1 MTETTTPPD
10 PRAPGAP
17 PPKSTGR
24 ARTWLL
30 YGSLALNLLVA
41 GLAVGAWVKGPPGM
55 RDGRD
60 LGFGMFD
67 EAFRPDDRMALR
79 DAVRARAGDLKAAR
93 GQMAGDIAAVAAALR
108 AEPFD
113 AEVLRAALATQQ
125 EHLTARLRIGSEVI
139 GDYLSGLS
147 PEDRRAFAE
156 RLEARTR
163 RGGAGKD

>member
-1 MTETTTPPD
+1 MTETTHPQAPETP
-10 PRAPGAP
+10 GV
-17 PPKSTGR
+17 PPKPKAR
-24 ARTWLL
+24 ARNWLL

-67 EAFRPDDRMALR
+67 EAFRPEDRMALR
-79 DAVRARAGDLKAAR
+79 DAVRARAGDLRAAR
-93 GQMAGDIAAVAAALR
+93 GQMAGDLAAVAAALR

-113 AEVLRAALATQQ
+113 ATALKAALATQQ

-139 GDYLSGLS
+139 GDYLAGLS
-147 PEDRRAFAE
+147 PKDRAAFAE
-156 RLEARTR
+156 RLEARAK
-163 RGGAGKD
+163 RGGQGKD